1 MSALARGLPPSSQ
14 YRVAI
19 IGIWINGTSS
29 TCRIMLDTRICCVG
43 CVVQNGG
50 RFAKGALNLGS
61 RARQGLIFV
70 WLASRLL
77 LWARDR
83 LGLG

>member
-1 MSALARGLPPSSQ
+1 
-14 YRVAI
+14 
-19 IGIWINGTSS
+19 
-29 TCRIMLDTRICCVG
+29 MLDTRICCVG